1 MHSLSVHYGNQVI
14 YLPIPESCT
23 VDTILPPSVSAPI
36 HNGLVIVNEAI
47 ANPVSLIDLQKIRNA
62 KTIAIGINDKTRPVP
77 YEKMVPPLLEFISR
91 TNPNNPTIT
100 WISATGTHKPL
111 TANELDNL
119 LPVNVRGNSKIIS
132 HDCDDEANLAYL
144 GNTKAGTPLKIN
156 RIFMGADIKILLGS
170 IEPHHFMGYSG
181 GVKTAV
187 IGLASRETIRRNHAM
202 LTSPLATTGSFAA
215 NPCRVDVEEMG
226 ELVGVDL
233 CLNVVL
239 DTDKR
244 TRAAFFGNPREVI
257 NRGIDF
263 SKNISQVSVGSKY
276 DLVIVSC
283 GGYPKDINL
292 YQAQKAVSNAAMITA
307 DGGEVILIAECRE
320 GHGSDP
326 YYDFMQGLNSFEEV
340 IDKFDHDGFKI
351 GPHKAFLI
359 ARQLKRIQISV
370 VSNMSDQLTQKLLL
384 TPLSRDLII
393 NKIQSAA
400 ARGQEVAFIPFGV
413 STVPRLEE

>member
-1 MHSLSVHYGNQVI
+1 M
-14 YLPIPESCT
+14 
-23 VDTILPPSVSAPI
+23 D
-36 HNGLVIVNEAI
+36 
-47 ANPVSLIDLQKIRNA
+47 
-62 KTIAIGINDKTRPVP
+62 
-77 YEKMVPPLLEFISR
+77 
-91 TNPNNPTIT
+91 
-100 WISATGTHKPL
+100 
-111 TANELDNL
+111 
-119 LPVNVRGNSKIIS
+119 
-132 HDCDDEANLAYL
+132 
-144 GNTKAGTPLKIN
+144 
-156 RIFMGADIKILLGS
+156 ADIKILLGS

-215 NPCRVDVEEMG
+215 NPCRIDVEEMG
-226 ELVGVDL
+226 DMAGIDL

-239 DTDKR
+239 DTDKNI
-244 TRAAFFGNPREVI
+244 RAAFFGNPREVVKQ
-257 NRGIDF
+257 GIDF
-263 SKNISQVSVGSKY
+263 SKIISQVSVGNYY

-307 DGGEVILIAECRE
+307 DGGEVILMAECRE

-326 YYDFMQGLNSFEEV
+326 YYDFMQGLNSYEEV
-340 IDKFDHDGFKI
+340 IDKFNHDGFKI

-370 VSNMSDQLTQKLLL
+370 VSNMSDQLTRKLLL
-384 TPLSRDLII
+384 TPLTRDQVIK
-393 NKIQSAA
+393 KIQAA
-400 ARGQEVAFIPFGV
+400 SMRGQKVAFLPFGV